1 MLLCGFEK
9 FDNFYVRIDI
19 LERLFVQ
26 IINSNTEKNEIKLI
40 PEMLN
45 LIGCN
50 KDNFKKLLKIMGY
63 KVFEKNNDIFF
74 KYNPRKSSKKVNKK
88 FIKEGPFKVLKNLN
102 LKKLKAQTI
111 LR

>member
-26 IINSNTEKNEIKLI
+26 IINSTTEKDKKIKLI

-45 LIGCN
+45 LLGCG
-50 KDNFKKLLKIMGY
+50 KENFKKLIKIMGY
-63 KVFEKNNDIFF
+63 KIIEKNNDIFF
-74 KYNPRKSSKKVNKK
+74 KYYPIKKIRKNINKKVS
-88 FIKEGPFKVLKNLN
+88 KENPFG
-102 LKKLKAQTI
+102 I
-111 LR
+111 LRNLDLN